1 MSNVSRREAGPVL
14 LGADTDNSDTET
26 QDSLDTRKLLSWIIR
41 LGDLQPRLFVV
52 VYNLINI
59 YT

>member
-14 LGADTDNSDTET
+14 LGADMDNSDTET
-26 QDSLDTRKLLSWIIR
+26 QDSLDTRKLLSWIIW
-41 LGDLQPRLFVV
+41 LGDLQPWLFVV